1 MNSLD
6 LKNIGLDDRPVFDH
20 YFNAYLPKISEYTF
34 TNLFI
39 WSKSKNIKFAIRDD
53 GLIMTA
59 FDRDNRH
66 YFLPPIGFNDCHEA
80 LDFMIAYGRE
90 NGIRLIE
97 LLPEFQKKYL
107 KGEHLHIIPDRN
119 SYDYIYKSSS
129 LATLKGW
136 RLDGKR
142 GFIKKFTENYSYEYI
157 RYSDDYKQQCLDLYE
172 KWMGG
177 KHLTDKNINDEYIS
191 FREFLDNYTAL
202 SKTLAGGLIFVQ
214 KRLAAFSF
222 GERLNDT
229 MFVVHFEKADLEF
242 TGSYQMI
249 NQLFVQNEVLPA
261 YPFVNR
267 EQDMGIEG
275 LRKAKLSYAPFRLLK
290 KYTVSF

>member
-1 MNSLD
+1 
-6 LKNIGLDDRPVFDH
+6 
-20 YFNAYLPKISEYTF
+20 
-34 TNLFI
+34 
-39 WSKSKNIKFAIRDD
+39 
-53 GLIMTA
+53 
-59 FDRDNRH
+59 
-66 YFLPPIGFNDCHEA
+66 
-80 LDFMIAYGRE
+80 
-90 NGIRLIE
+90 
-97 LLPEFQKKYL
+97 
-107 KGEHLHIIPDRN
+107 
-119 SYDYIYKSSS
+119 
-129 LATLKGW
+129 
-136 RLDGKR
+136 
-142 GFIKKFTENYSYEYI
+142 
-157 RYSDDYKQQCLDLYE
+157 
-172 KWMGG
+172 MGG